1 MYLRHLT
8 GYTYIKGY
16 FLVYSL
22 GDKGAPKR
30 RTQKDLGLGSS
41 DDNQDAF
48 FSGQTLQLGNLAS
61 ATLSRLGVVMPT
73 AILNFSEI
81 FWRQGISIILPNWL
95 FRRTNCKSVGPAA

>member
-41 DDNQDAF
+41 DDNQDALF
-48 FSGQTLQLGNLAS
+48 FRTDFTARQSRVGYSLSPRCGDAYSHFEFFGNFLEAGDFHYL
-61 ATLSRLGVVMPT
+61 T
-73 AILNFSEI
+73 
-81 FWRQGISIILPNWL
+81 
-95 FRRTNCKSVGPAA
+95 